1 MSAFHSSLFSDR
13 IDSEEVTE
21 NISEGPSSRE
31 EYLRQRNRTI
41 RYMLKHDFTPDEIK
55 EVYNLSDVNFN
66 DILNLT

>member
-55 EVYNLSDVNFN
+55 KVYGRSNHCGRYY
-66 DILNLT
+66 